1 MSEYELLHPVDF
13 AMAVA
18 ICLYI
23 MKIIMSV
30 LLISKEQVFREFW
43 FNSAALRQKK

>member
-23 MKIIMSV
+23 MKIMSI
-30 LLISKEQVFREFW
+30 LLISK
-43 FNSAALRQKK
+43 